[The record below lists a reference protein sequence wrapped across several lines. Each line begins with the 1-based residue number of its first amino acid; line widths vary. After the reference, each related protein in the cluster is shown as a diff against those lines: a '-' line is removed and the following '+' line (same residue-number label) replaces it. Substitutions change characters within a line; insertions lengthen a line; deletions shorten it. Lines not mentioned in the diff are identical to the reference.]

1 MRRHHDFY
9 VYIATNR
16 SRTLYIGVTN
26 DIERRMAEHRD
37 RVGGKFTS
45 LYRIDRLIYLESMAS
60 VVDAIRRE
68 KELNGWRRSRKIELI
83 DAVNPGWRDL
93 SL

>member
-1 MRRHHDFY
+1 MRRHYEFF

-37 RVGGKFTS
+37 RVGSRFTS
-45 LYRIDRLIYLESMAS
+45 RYRIDRLVYLESMAS
-60 VVDAIRRE
+60 VIDAIVRE
-68 KELNGWRRSRKIELI
+68 KELKGWRRSRKIELI
-83 DAVNPGWRDL
+83 ESLNPGWNDL
-93 SL
+93 SS